1 MADLLKFI
9 HEDPQQVV
17 DEMKAELEDMLNR
30 QIAPADLEML
40 IINAFAYRETL
51 LRASINDVGRLNLVS
66 FSRGAA
72 LEYLGGLV
80 GVTRLPASSALVTIQ
95 FSIIEGHTGIT
106 IPEGVRVQSTDGKA
120 IFETMG
126 AVVVGPGVYVAE
138 VSAACTTSGTIGNG
152 YAANTISI
160 ILDPKPYLVSAKNID
175 VSAGGADQ
183 QTDDKLRERIQLAPA
198 SFSVAGPNDAYKYF
212 AKSTSSS
219 IVDVAITSPVPG
231 QVNIYPL
238 LSGGTLPSQAILDQV
253 YSICNAD
260 KVRPLT
266 DTVIVGSPAV
276 IDYSI
281 NIELTILTDAVNLGV
296 DAVALSALQ
305 AWVDARKERLG
316 VDVVRNRL
324 MTLSMAEGVYSASVV
339 SPSTD
344 IVANPEVYTRCT
356 GITVSIVGTH
366 DE

>member
-17 DEMKAELEDMLNR
+17 DEMKAELEETLNR

-40 IINAFAYRETL
+40 LINAFAYRETL
-51 LRASINDVGRLNLVS
+51 LRSSINYVGRQNMVS
-66 FSRGAA
+66 FSSGAA
-72 LEYLGGLV
+72 LEYLGLLV
-80 GVTRLPASSALVTIQ
+80 GITRLPASSALVTIQ
-95 FSIIEGHTGIT
+95 FAIIEGHTGIT
-106 IPEGVRVQSTDGKA
+106 IPQGVRVQSTDGKA
-120 IFETMG
+120 VFETME
-126 AVVVGPGVYVAE
+126 AVVVIPGVYSGQVA
-138 VSAACTTSGTIGNG
+138 AACTTAGTVGNG
-152 YAANTISI
+152 YALNTVSI
-160 ILDPKPYLVSAKNID
+160 ILDPKPYLVSAQNID
-175 VSAGGADQ
+175 VSSGGADQ
-183 QTDDKLRERIQLAPA
+183 ETDDKLRERIQLAPA
-198 SFSVAGPNDAYKYF
+198 SFSVAGPNDAYKSF
-212 AKSTSSS
+212 AKSASSS

-238 LSGGTLPSQAILDQV
+238 LSGGALPSQALLDQV
-253 YSICNAD
+253 YQICNAD

-266 DTVIVGSPAV
+266 DTVVVASPTV
-276 IDYSI
+276 IDYAI

-296 DAVALSALQ
+296 DSAALAAVQ

-316 VDVVRNRL
+316 IDVVRNRL
-324 MTLSMAEGVYSASVV
+324 MTLSMAEGTYSANVV

-344 IVANPEVYTRCT
+344 IVADPEVYTRCT